1 MHFYRQVEPIF
12 DMVKVALCLPAWKT
26 VVKALGP
33 VLDVLHR
40 PFDNAFLK
48 RGMDMVFWFQEPA
61 AGLRIPCASIR

>member
-48 RGMDMVFWFQEPA
+48 RGMDMVF
-61 AGLRIPCASIR
+61 